1 MLIHRS
7 FSPPPLFSDWPL
19 GLSFQNYVLMLHST
33 LSRSQYDYSLTQV
46 SFVATGY
53 HKHVTLTFN
62 PTVRPTHSLSL
73 MTSAFGERSR
83 HIIGLN

>member
-1 MLIHRS
+1 MCAGPVR
-7 FSPPPLFSDWPL
+7 P
-19 GLSFQNYVLMLHST
+19 QNYVLMLHST

-62 PTVRPTHSLSL
+62 PTVRDARTRTLSKTH
-73 MTSAFGERSR
+73 T
-83 HIIGLN
+83 HTQ